1 MSEEI
6 IQKVATNEV
15 SEKEFD
21 DLKNMMFDKQVHEGM
36 SDDEKIKLKKNINDG
51 LEQFAV
57 EQYLKKKQIKTKNNL
72 FKLKKKK
79 QRAIDKRRKIAKKKN
94 R

>member
-36 SDDEKIKLKKNINDG
+36 TDDEKIKLKKNINDG

-79 QRAIDKRRKIAKKKN
+79 QRARDKRRKIAKKKN